1 MVRFQADVTV
11 ASLEGLFGTALDR
24 TWAVQLPGDTTGR
37 EGKARPG
44 GSRMPLRAMSIVRI
58 EIDEALAAL
67 LHQTNQ
73 PVQAAAREMIVL
85 ELCRR
90 GAISSG
96 KAAELLGT
104 SRLAFIQ
111 HASGLGIPY
120 LEMTEDEWAAE
131 KAASESL

>member
-1 MVRFQADVTV
+1 MR
-11 ASLEGLFGTALDR
+11 
-24 TWAVQLPGDTTGR
+24 P
-37 EGKARPG
+37 KAT
-44 GSRMPLRAMSIVRI
+44 AMSSVRI

-85 ELCRR
+85 ELYRR

-104 SRLAFIQ
+104 SRFAFIQ
-111 HASGLGIPY
+111 HASKLGIPY
-120 LEMTEDEWAAE
+120 LEMTDDEWAAE

>member
-1 MVRFQADVTV
+1 M
-11 ASLEGLFGTALDR
+11 SL
-24 TWAVQLPGDTTGR
+24 
-37 EGKARPG
+37 KAN
-44 GSRMPLRAMSIVRI
+44 AMSTIRI
-58 EIDEALAAL
+58 EIDETLAAL

-85 ELCRR
+85 ELYRR
-90 GAISSG
+90 GTISSG